1 MSELDRLIAELE
13 ARAAVRRLTPAERTK
28 WLSLR
33 TEHAL
38 ATGRAEKVRCGALL
52 NFLQVSAHCWAA
64 AVEGLETVE
73 VQRLSS
79 GLWHIEP
86 CSLLGYR
93 EVIQMSTPFECMDVL
108 ELRLAQHAKR
118 AA

>member
-1 MSELDRLIAELE
+1 MLDFQR
-13 ARAAVRRLTPAERTK
+13 
-28 WLSLR
+28 
-33 TEHAL
+33 
-38 ATGRAEKVRCGALL
+38 
-52 NFLQVSAHCWAA
+52 VSRSCWAA
-64 AVEGLETVE
+64 SIEGLETVE
-73 VQRLSS
+73 VRRLSS

-93 EVIQMSTPFECMDVL
+93 EVIEMATPFECMDVL